1 MTLRLAGN
9 DPHPPVSGYPE
20 PRPRGLGRW
29 ALVPAVLLLVPIAG
43 TAYAGAVKGKVTG
56 ADKLI
61 PQVYADAAKDSHRY
75 SWREPSPTVKK
86 EFRELTANP
95 SRDVCIAAV
104 SSGAAQPHD
113 PVGIVITGG
122 RTTFATIVVSPGTQL
137 QFVNHDPFPHRL
149 YKPGDESFKADEM
162 QPNGRRDWTAPGQ
175 GSYQFADKLFPT
187 LRFWVVVDP
196 GAVEMVYPARNGS
209 FAFGNLPPGE
219 YYLKAF
225 FEGKQV
231 GKAVSAVSKGGTVEV
246 KDALNL
252 AEGADSK

>member
-9 DPHPPVSGYPE
+9 DPLALPSGSHAAPP
-20 PRPRGLGRW
+20 RRFRRW
-29 ALVPAVLLLVPIAG
+29 VLLPAVLLLAPIAG
-43 TAYAGAVKGKVTG
+43 TAYAGAVKGKVTS
-56 ADKLI
+56 ADKLL
-61 PQVYADAAKDSHRY
+61 PQVYAEAAKDGHRY

-86 EFRELTANP
+86 EFRDLTANP
-95 SRDVCIAAV
+95 SRDVCIAAI
-104 SSGAAQPHD
+104 SSGAAQKHD
-113 PVGIVITGG
+113 PIGIVITGG
-122 RTTFATIVVSPGTQL
+122 HTTFTTIVVSPGTPL

-149 YKPGDESFKADEM
+149 YKAGDESFKPDEM

-175 GSYQFADKLFPT
+175 GSYQFADKLFPS

-196 GAVEMVYPARNGS
+196 GAVEVVYPARNGS
-209 FAFGNLPPGE
+209 FAFGSLPPGD

-231 GKAVSAVSKGGTVEV
+231 GKSASVVSKGGSVEV
-246 KDALNL
+246 KDGINL